1 VKTRSLPPLKVKNT
15 VPKSVTKPR
24 SKLNTPELIIRK
36 REGDELNESEIES
49 LIQAYCSGEVADY
62 QMAAFA
68 MAVFFRGMTPR
79 ETTALTLAM
88 RDSGKTVTFPGTERV
103 RVDKH
108 STGGVG
114 DKVSICLAP
123 IVAACGVHV
132 PMISGRGL
140 GHTGGTLDKLEA
152 IPGFSVDMT
161 TAAFVKQVGKVGCA
175 LIGQTKDLAPA
186 DKKLYALRDV
196 TGTVESVPLIVAS
209 ILSKKLAE
217 GIDALVLDV
226 KVGAGA
232 FMRSLDEARELAR
245 AIVRVGTLSGKRV
258 SALLTDMN
266 TPLGYAIGNSLE
278 TSEAMEML
286 HGGGPEDLREVT
298 LSLGS
303 ELLRL
308 AGLETNTTR
317 ARARML
323 AVIESGDAARKM
335 EEIIKAQGGDPRVVR
350 EPDRMPKAKKVVPI
364 KTTRNGY
371 ILAVDALKIGQVA
384 VTMGAGRHRADD
396 EIDPTVGIVLRKKP
410 GDAIRRDDVLA
421 ELHVPNAKAA
431 KAVSDQVSEAFTV
444 GKKRPKAR
452 PLIID
457 MIRR

>member
-1 VKTRSLPPLKVKNT
+1 M
-15 VPKSVTKPR
+15 PKSSSKRR
-24 SKLNTPELIIRK
+24 STLNTPELIIRK
-36 REGDELNESEIES
+36 RGGEELSDEDISS
-49 LIQAYCSGEVADY
+49 LVQAYCSGEVADY

-68 MAVFFRGMTPR
+68 MAVYFQGMTPR

-88 RDSGKTVTFPGTERV
+88 RDSGKTVSFPGAERV

-152 IPGFSVDMT
+152 IPGFRVDMT
-161 TAAFVKQVGKVGCA
+161 TSAFVKQVGKVGCA

-232 FMRSLDEARELAR
+232 FMRSLEDARELAR
-245 AIVRVGTLSGKRV
+245 A
-258 SALLTDMN
+258 SAQPATA
-266 TPLGYAIGNSLE
+266 T
-278 TSEAMEML
+278 
-286 HGGGPEDLREVT
+286 
-298 LSLGS
+298 
-303 ELLRL
+303 
-308 AGLETNTTR
+308 
-317 ARARML
+317 
-323 AVIESGDAARKM
+323 
-335 EEIIKAQGGDPRVVR
+335 
-350 EPDRMPKAKKVVPI
+350 
-364 KTTRNGY
+364 
-371 ILAVDALKIGQVA
+371 
-384 VTMGAGRHRADD
+384 
-396 EIDPTVGIVLRKKP
+396 
-410 GDAIRRDDVLA
+410 
-421 ELHVPNAKAA
+421 
-431 KAVSDQVSEAFTV
+431 
-444 GKKRPKAR
+444 
-452 PLIID
+452 
-457 MIRR
+457 